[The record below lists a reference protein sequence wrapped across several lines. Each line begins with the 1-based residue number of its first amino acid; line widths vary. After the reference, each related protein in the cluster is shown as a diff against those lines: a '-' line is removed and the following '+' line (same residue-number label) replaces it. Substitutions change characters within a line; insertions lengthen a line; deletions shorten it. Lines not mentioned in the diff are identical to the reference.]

1 MQLGFCQHMYANYH
15 LLHDF
20 SYREHLILYEPWRDA
35 FFILL
40 RQYIPDPI
48 SYSNI
53 KQIQIY
59 LSRSDTWTTHSAC
72 EAGYIF
78 Q

>member
-1 MQLGFCQHMYANYH
+1 MLTH

-20 SYREHLILYEPWRDA
+20 SYREHLILYEPWWDA

-53 KQIQIY
+53 KQIQNSITFPDQIHGQ
-59 LSRSDTWTTHSAC
+59 LMQHVRLDISSN
-72 EAGYIF
+72 ENKI
-78 Q
+78 